1 MIKSQATPKEVIMD
15 DPVALV
21 LFKPE
26 SISTLKGLFLVVNV
40 LLAILPTGIR
50 VGRIANV
57 GLLLEKSQAVD

>member
-40 LLAILPTGIR
+40 LFAILPTGIR
-50 VGRIANV
+50 VERT
-57 GLLLEKSQAVD
+57 

>member
-26 SISTLKGLFLVVNV
+26 SISTLKDFSWWSMCFLLYSQLV
-40 LLAILPTGIR
+40 LGWEEHD
-50 VGRIANV
+50 V